1 MKPIRDLRRPRLG
14 ISACLLGDAVRFD
27 GGHKR
32 DAFLIDV
39 LGPHVEWVRVCP
51 EVETGMGTPRETLKL
66 IRIGDRVRMMTT
78 RTGIDHTETMESW
91 AEKRAEALSFED
103 LSGYVL
109 KKDSPSCGLLRVK
122 VYSAS
127 GVPTRDGRGLFADAL
142 LRRFPHLPVEEE
154 GRLSDARLRENFIER
169 VFAYRRLKD
178 LFRGRW
184 TNGQLV
190 AFHTA
195 HKMTLLAHSTASYTA
210 LGQLVARAAAL
221 PRQELHTKYESMFMR
236 TLTAMATP
244 RRHANVL
251 MHMAGHLKKRLDD
264 ASKREL
270 LATINEYRRELVP
283 LVVPLTL
290 IRHYVRAFDV
300 AYLAGQTYLEPHPR
314 ELMLRNHV

>member
-1 MKPIRDLRRPRLG
+1 MGDPGRPRLG
-14 ISACLLGDAVRFD
+14 ISACLLGDEVRFD

-32 DAFLIDV
+32 DAFLMDV

-51 EVETGMGTPRETLKL
+51 EVEVGMGTPRETLRL
-66 IRIGDRVRMMTT
+66 VRQGDRLRMITT
-78 RTGIDHTETMESW
+78 RTAVDYTDAMEKW
-91 AEKRAEALSFED
+91 AHSRVEALSFED

-109 KKDSPSCGLLRVK
+109 KKDSPSCGMVRVK
-122 VYSAS
+122 VYGGS
-127 GVPTRDGRGLFADAL
+127 GMPTRDGRGLFAHAL
-142 LRRFPHLPVEEE
+142 LRRFPNLPVEEE
-154 GRLSDARLRENFIER
+154 GRLSDPRLRENFIER

-184 TNGQLV
+184 TVGQLV
-190 AFHTA
+190 SFHTS
-195 HKMTLLAHSTASYTA
+195 HKMALLAHSTSSYTA
-210 LGQLVARAAAL
+210 LGQLVAGAAGT
-221 PRQELHTKYESMFMR
+221 PRQGLKADYESLFMH

-270 LATINEYRRELVP
+270 LASINEYRRELVP

-290 IRHYVRAFDV
+290 IRHHVRVFDV
-300 AYLAGQTYLEPHPR
+300 SYLASQTYLEPHPR